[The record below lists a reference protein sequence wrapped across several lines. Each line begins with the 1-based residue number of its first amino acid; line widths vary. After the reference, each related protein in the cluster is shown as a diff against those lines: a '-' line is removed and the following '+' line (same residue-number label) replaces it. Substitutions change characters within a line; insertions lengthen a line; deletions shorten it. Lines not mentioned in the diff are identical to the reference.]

1 MSCHRTRGKLG
12 VLPSPLWG
20 GVGGGGRCWWTHLAQ
35 QLRPPSPP
43 LPHRKSGLPDLRKI
57 IRDPGKPGARGGGS
71 RPSPRR
77 ALWNTHGTGTITPLI
92 FLVAI
97 TALIATP
104 ATAQPGLTKVR
115 VAYDGFSM
123 TSGPLIYADKQGI
136 FKKFGLDIAPVFIDG
151 GSMLTQAVVG
161 GSVDIAQNGY
171 TPALSA
177 AVQGADVVIIG
188 GISNKLP
195 FQLVVKTAITRPDQ
209 LKGQSVA
216 ISRYGSSTDTAADF
230 ALAHLKL
237 TRTDVKVLQLG
248 GAATRIAAAMS
259 GQIAGTMEQYPDT
272 AELSRH
278 GFHVMVD
285 VTDIAGD
292 YPNTSYVTSR
302 SFLKSRPE
310 VVKKFLMAMAT
321 AVHEYKAN
329 PSVAVP
335 LSQKFLDVKDPE
347 NAKAAYD
354 AYVKVYPDDLKAS
367 LPGVGLVLKEIAK
380 REAKAAAMKPE
391 QFVDTGILDALARE
405 GFFKQLQAAN

>member
-1 MSCHRTRGKLG
+1 MRRLMFSIA
-12 VLPSPLWG
+12 
-20 GVGGGGRCWWTHLAQ
+20 LA
-35 QLRPPSPP
+35 
-43 LPHRKSGLPDLRKI
+43 
-57 IRDPGKPGARGGGS
+57 
-71 RPSPRR
+71 
-77 ALWNTHGTGTITPLI
+77 AL
-92 FLVAI
+92 V
-97 TALIATP
+97 ATP
-104 ATAQPGLTKVR
+104 AGAQPGLTQVR
-115 VAYDGFSM
+115 MAYDGFSM

-136 FKKFGLDIAPVFIDG
+136 FKKFGLDITPIFVDG

-177 AVQGADVVIIG
+177 AVQGADIVIIG

-195 FQLVVKTAITRPDQ
+195 FQLVVKTSITTAAE

-237 TRTDVKVLQLG
+237 TRNDVKVLQLG
-248 GAATRIAAAMS
+248 GAATRMAAAMS

-278 GFHVMVD
+278 GFHVLVD

-302 SFLKSRPE
+302 SFLNSRPE

-321 AVHEYKAN
+321 AVHEYKSN
-329 PSVAVP
+329 PSVAIP
-335 LSQKFLDVKDPE
+335 LSQKFLAVKDAA
-347 NAKAAYD
+347 NAKAAYE
-354 AYVKVYPDDLKAS
+354 AYVKVYPDDLMPS
-367 LPGVGLVLKEIAK
+367 LAGISLVLKAIAK
-380 REAKAAAMKPE
+380 KEPKAASVKPE
-391 QFVDTGILDALARE
+391 QFVDTSTLAALENE
-405 GFFKQLQAAN
+405 GFFKKLRTAN